1 MPRPHRVKKARWRPK
16 KEPGRMNQTEKRFEQ
31 NVLWTRQLA
40 GEVSHWWYETLK
52 FRLADKT
59 FYTPDFVV
67 FLPDGS
73 IECIDVKGS
82 GGWEEHTRIKMKVAA
97 EQFPEFAWLG
107 YEESKGRR
115 GEFTSEEF

>member
-1 MPRPHRVKKARWRPK
+1 MKRKTTKARWRPK

-31 NVLWTRQLA
+31 NVLWARQLA

-52 FRLADKT
+52 FRLADNT

-67 FLPDGS
+67 FMPDGS

-82 GGWEEHTRIKMKVAA
+82 GGWEQHTRIKMKVAA
-97 EQFPEFAWLG
+97 EQFPEFAWFG

-115 GEFTSEEF
+115 GEFHSEEF